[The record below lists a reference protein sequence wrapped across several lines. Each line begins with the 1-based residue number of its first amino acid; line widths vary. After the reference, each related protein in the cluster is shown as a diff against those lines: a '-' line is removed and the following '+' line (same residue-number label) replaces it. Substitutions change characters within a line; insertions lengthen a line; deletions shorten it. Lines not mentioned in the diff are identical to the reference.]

1 MTSVAE
7 STADKSALPAAQTS
21 TLVEASRLAFL
32 DPSKLRFIAHGP
44 ILRLTIEDDRS
55 ILRVGIVRAFPL
67 SEPSRY
73 LSVRDGQGK
82 EVGLIVQPAD
92 LRPEDRALVEHDLV
106 RRYLVPAVTRVVSA
120 RERFG
125 TVEWTMETDRGVVR
139 FTTRNLR
146 ENVQRPSQGRIILND
161 VDGNR
166 YDIRDVDR
174 LSGPSQ
180 DLLFRHL

>member
-1 MTSVAE
+1 MSSVA
-7 STADKSALPAAQTS
+7 ADRPVAAAEPTT
-21 TLVEASRLAFL
+21 TLVEASQLVL
-32 DPSKLRFIAHGP
+32 LVPTKLRFLAHGP

-55 ILRVGIVRAFPL
+55 YLRVAVLRAFPL
-67 SEPSRY
+67 SDPSRY

-82 EVGLIVQPAD
+82 EIGLIVQPEALAD
-92 LRPEDRALVEHDLV
+92 GDRALVERELE
-106 RRYLVPAVTRVVSA
+106 RRYLVPSVVHIVAA

-125 TVEWTMETDRGVVR
+125 TVEWTMETDRGQVH

-146 ENVQRPSQGRIILND
+146 ENVQRPAPRRIILND

-174 LSGPSQ
+174 LSRASQ
-180 DLLFRHL
+180 ELLFRHL